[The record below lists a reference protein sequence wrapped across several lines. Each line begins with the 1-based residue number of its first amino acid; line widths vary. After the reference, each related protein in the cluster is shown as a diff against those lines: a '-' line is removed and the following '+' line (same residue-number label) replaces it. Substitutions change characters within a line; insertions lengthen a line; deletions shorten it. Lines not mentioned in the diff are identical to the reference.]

1 MQENW
6 HNHIF
11 GTLGPRSSPGAFT
24 SSKQQIISF
33 SLSAKAQCFV
43 ILSRCWRH
51 TSCQKEQCETHNP
64 LKYNLLWGK
73 WQGDPSHCGHGLKV
87 GASLRTSNDCGIELV
102 RTVFLTW
109 IFLRGNEIIGVLRC
123 QNETRVLKS
132 RCFIKNGVVI
142 LHIRSLHTTKWQN
155 RRCFKTWPSI
165 QRNVQSGCFK
175 ANQRH
180 QLLKNRRDIS
190 CH

>member
-11 GTLGPRSSPGAFT
+11 GTLGPPSSPGAFT

-43 ILSRCWRH
+43 ILSRCWCH
-51 TSCQKEQCETHNP
+51 TSCQKEQCETHSP

-73 WQGDPSHCGHGLKV
+73 WQGNRSHCGHGLKV

-132 RCFIKNGVVI
+132 SCFIKNVIVI
-142 LHIRSLHTTKWQN
+142 LQLEVSTQ
-155 RRCFKTWPSI
+155 
-165 QRNVQSGCFK
+165 QRDKIAAALKPGHQAKKCPIWLLQSKPK
-175 ANQRH
+175 APASQE
-180 QLLKNRRDIS
+180 
-190 CH
+190 